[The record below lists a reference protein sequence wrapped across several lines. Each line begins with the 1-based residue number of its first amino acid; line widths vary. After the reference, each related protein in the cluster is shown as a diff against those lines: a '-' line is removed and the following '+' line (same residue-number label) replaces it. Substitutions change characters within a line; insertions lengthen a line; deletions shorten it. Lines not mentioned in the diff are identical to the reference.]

1 MFIRE
6 TKTVNKKTGAV
17 YVKHRLVESY
27 RTDKG
32 PRQRIVMHLD
42 TLDLPKELWP
52 ALAEELER
60 RLAGESAQLSLPEWS
75 PDVSEVADGAMRH
88 FAHFQ
93 VRHKNKR
100 RPKGARQ
107 LETVDLNS
115 VTTTHCRSLG
125 PELVGHHAW
134 ESLGLSDILT
144 ECNLTPRERSVAEAV
159 VLGRLIEPGSDLA
172 TWRWIREMS
181 AVAELTE
188 LDLGRVNKEMIYD
201 IPDILSAHKSKI
213 ETCLLDREQK
223 LFPGRDTLYLFDL
236 TNFYFEGQC
245 LGNSLAHHGK
255 SKEKRSDCPL
265 VSLALVV
272 DSDGFPVVSRVY
284 EGNVG
289 EPKTLGDILRD
300 MGYAVDKGQLEMAAI
315 KPTLVMDRGLATKE
329 NLGLIRAEGYP
340 FIVIERSDR
349 AKEFAEEFAAWPE
362 GFDRVERDSGED
374 VWVRKTAGPDDDTA
388 RILCKSEGRAAKETA
403 IAERWEKRAE
413 EDLSR
418 LARSVAKG
426 YLRVVDKVQQRLGRL
441 MERYPGLTRRFET
454 EIQIDDSGKIVQAF
468 AWRRKSVDDEGPS
481 VDRSKLLAGCYV
493 IETSHGHLSGVDIWH
508 LYMTLTRVEGA
519 FRSLKSDLGT
529 RPIYHQLE
537 RRTVGHLFL
546 SVLAYHL
553 LIFIEHSL
561 GRSGDMRRWST
572 VRKILRTHQRNTII
586 LTDAE
591 GEIHHLRVSSQPE
604 PSHRKIYAILGVS
617 DPLGQIHTKVGR
629 RV

>member
-32 PRQRIVMHLD
+32 PRQRVVMHLD
-42 TLDLPKELWP
+42 NLDLPKEMWP

-60 RLAGESAQLSLPEWS
+60 RLAGEPAQLNLPELA
-75 PDVSEVADGAMRH
+75 PDVSEVADGAMND
-88 FAHFQ
+88 FFNFQ
-93 VRHKNKR
+93 VRHKNKKR
-100 RPKGARQ
+100 ARAGEQ
-107 LETVDLNS
+107 FETVDLHS
-115 VTTTHCRSLG
+115 ATTTRCRTLG

-134 ESLGLSDILT
+134 EALGLPDIL
-144 ECNLTPRERSVAEAV
+144 EACGLKPRERSVAEAV
-159 VLGRLIEPGSDLA
+159 VLARLIEPASDLA
-172 TWRWIREMS
+172 TWRWIRETS
-181 AVAELTE
+181 GVAELTE
-188 LDLGRVNKEMIYD
+188 LDLGRIKKEAIYE
-201 IPDILSAHKSKI
+201 IADILSAHKTKI
-213 ETCLLDREQK
+213 ENRLLEREQH

-245 LGNSLAHHGK
+245 LGNSLAHRGK

-300 MGYAVDKGQLEMAAI
+300 MGYGEDKGQLELATV

-329 NLGLIRAEGYP
+329 NLALVRAEGYP
-340 FIVIERSDR
+340 YVVIERSDR
-349 AKEFAEEFAAWPE
+349 AREYADEFGAWPKA
-362 GFDRVERDSGED
+362 FDRIARENGED
-374 VWVRKTAGPDDDTA
+374 VWVRKTAGPDADTA

-413 EDLSR
+413 EDLGR

-426 YLRVVDKVQQRLGRL
+426 YVRAVDKVQQRLGRL
-441 MERYPGLTRRFET
+441 MERYPGLIRRFET
-454 EIQIDDSGKIVQAF
+454 EIRIDDSEKKAQAF
-468 AWRRKSVDDEGPS
+468 VWRHKPVEERDDS
-481 VDRSKLLAGCYV
+481 TDRSKPLAGCYV
-493 IETSHGHLSGVDIWH
+493 IETSHGHLGGVDIWR
-508 LYMTLTRVEGA
+508 LYMTLTRVEAA

-537 RRTVGHLFL
+537 RRTVGHLFI

-561 GRSGDMRRWST
+561 GRSGDTRRWST
-572 VRKILRTHQRNTII
+572 VRKVLRTHQRNTIV
-586 LTDAE
+586 LTDAK

-604 PSHRKIYAILGVS
+604 PSHRDIYAIFGVS
-617 DPLGQIHTKVGR
+617 DPLGRIHTKAGR

>member
-32 PRQRIVMHLD
+32 PRQRVVMHLD
-42 TLDLPKELWP
+42 NLALPKELWP

-60 RLAGESAQLSLPEWS
+60 RLAGESAQLNLPELA
-75 PDVSEVADGAMRH
+75 PDVSEVADGAMTD
-88 FAHFQ
+88 FLHFQ
-93 VRHKNKR
+93 VRYKSKR
-100 RPKGARQ
+100 RPKGTRQ

-115 VTTTHCRSLG
+115 ATTTHCRTLG

-134 ESLGLSDILT
+134 ESLGLSALLD
-144 ECNLTPRERSVAEAV
+144 ECDLTPRERSVAEAV
-159 VLGRLIEPGSDLA
+159 VLARLIEPASDLS
-172 TWRWIREMS
+172 TWRWIRETS

-188 LDLGRVNKEMIYD
+188 LDLGRVKKEAIYD
-201 IPDILSAHKSKI
+201 IADILSAHKTKI
-213 ETCLLDREQK
+213 EKRLLDREKQ

-245 LGNSLAHHGK
+245 LGNSLAHRGK

-289 EPKTLGDILRD
+289 EPQTLGDILRD
-300 MGYAVDKGQLEMAAI
+300 MGYGMDKGQLELAAI
-315 KPTLVMDRGLATKE
+315 KPTLVMDRGLATKK
-329 NLGLIRAEGYP
+329 NLALIRAEGYP
-340 FIVIERSDR
+340 YVVIERSDH
-349 AKEFAEEFAAWPE
+349 AKEYAEEFAAWPE
-362 GFDRVERDSGED
+362 GFERIERDSGED
-374 VWVRKTAGPDDDTA
+374 VWVRKTTGADDNTA

-413 EDLSR
+413 EDLGR

-426 YLRVVDKVQQRLGRL
+426 YVRAVDKVQQRLGRL
-441 MERYPGLTRRFET
+441 MERYPGLIRRFET
-454 EIQIDDSGKIVQAF
+454 EIRIDDSEKKVQAF
-468 AWRRKSVDDEGPS
+468 MWRHKPVDDCDDSTDG
-481 VDRSKLLAGCYV
+481 SKPLAGCYV
-493 IETSHGHLSGVDIWH
+493 IETSHGHLGGVDIWR

-537 RRTVGHLFL
+537 RRTVGHLFI

-561 GRSGDMRRWST
+561 GRSGDTRRWST
-572 VRKILRTHQRNTII
+572 VRKVLRTHQRNTII
-586 LTDAE
+586 LTDTE

-604 PSHRKIYAILGVS
+604 PSHRDIYAILGVS
-617 DPLGQIHTKVGR
+617 DPLGQIHTKAGR